1 MIDGE
6 ASQANNNQSLRQR
19 LWGSLLKSNAGS
31 SVLVLLGRLPM
42 VKFKSYFERHYP
54 YLERAIA
61 IIALV
66 NLVLV
71 VFDLTYHNL
80 RPVYRQYLSAVTQV
94 YDPVKGIKAHPLTE
108 RYSAQV
114 EQLKSELDQ
123 TGLRSPS
130 TQAALS
136 DLQNLSQQLAVERA
150 FTQPHGDLAL
160 VAIQQALRSRT
171 GQPSAQDAFA
181 QFWSADY
188 LAQANW
194 QTELEFWDRQI
205 QPFFQGNY
213 YRTVNRWGAPTDYFW
228 LIDLP
233 FVLIFAV
240 DILARIGATRR
251 RNPNLTWVE
260 AGLRRW
266 HDLFLLLPFWRGW
279 RALPVAL
286 RLYQAD
292 LLALGPV
299 QAEAQ
304 RDVIVTVGADIA
316 GIAGIEI
323 IEQLQDSI
331 RQGELL
337 NWVALI
343 DPMADSE
350 NSVDLVAE
358 EEITAI
364 ASRLYQVGVD
374 NILPQVQPDIE
385 DLVQHSIARTLEQMP
400 GYPQLNHLPGLEQVS
415 VQMAKYLSHSVA
427 QGLYRSVAG
436 SFSDTRGA
444 EITARLQHN
453 LREAI
458 ANELS
463 QYNTRQE
470 IESRLVS
477 ALDKFKV
484 KYVKA
489 LAAAGGETLANHTEL
504 LRKQL
509 S

>member
-1 MIDGE
+1 
-6 ASQANNNQSLRQR
+6 
-19 LWGSLLKSNAGS
+19 
-31 SVLVLLGRLPM
+31 M

-54 YLERAIA
+54 DLERIIA
-61 IIALV
+61 IIALI
-66 NLVLV
+66 NFALVF
-71 VFDLTYHNL
+71 FDLTYLSL
-80 RPVYRQYLSAVTQV
+80 RPVYRQHLSAITHV
-94 YDPVKGIKAHPLTE
+94 YDPVKGIQAHPLTE

-114 EQLKSELDQ
+114 EQLKRQLEQ
-123 TGLRSPS
+123 TGLRSLS
-130 TQAALS
+130 TQASLS
-136 DLQNLSQQLAVERA
+136 SLQNLSQQISTERPFA
-150 FTQPHGDLAL
+150 EPYGDLAL

-171 GQPSAQDAFA
+171 GQPSAQDAFTH
-181 QFWSADY
+181 FWSVAY
-188 LAQANW
+188 LEQASW

-205 QPFFQGNY
+205 RPFFQGNY
-213 YRTVNRWGAPTDYFW
+213 YRTVNRWGAPTDHFW

-240 DILARIGATRR
+240 DILARIRATRR
-251 RNPNLTWVE
+251 RNPELTWVE

-266 HDLFLLLPFWRGW
+266 YDLFLLLPFWRGW
-279 RALPVAL
+279 RVFPVAL
-286 RLYQAD
+286 RLYQVD
-292 LLALGPV
+292 LLALEPV

-343 DPMADSE
+343 DPLTDSGDA
-350 NSVDLVAE
+350 VDWVAE

-385 DLVQHSIARTLEQMP
+385 ALVQHSIARTLEQMP
-400 GYPQLNHLPGLEQVS
+400 GYPRLNYLPGLEQVS
-415 VQMAKYLSHSVA
+415 VQMVKHLSHSLA

-436 SFSDTRGA
+436 SLLDAQGA

-463 QYNTRQE
+463 QYNTRKE

-477 ALDKFKV
+477 ALDKFKI
-484 KYVKA
+484 KYVRA
-489 LAAAGGETLANHTEL
+489 LAEAGGETLASHTEL

>member
-1 MIDGE
+1 
-6 ASQANNNQSLRQR
+6 
-19 LWGSLLKSNAGS
+19 
-31 SVLVLLGRLPM
+31 M

-54 YLERAIA
+54 NLERVIA

-66 NLVLV
+66 NLALV
-71 VFDLTYHNL
+71 FFDLTYLNL
-80 RPVYRQYLSAVTQV
+80 RPVYRQYLSPVTQV

-108 RYSAQV
+108 RYLTQV
-114 EQLKSELDQ
+114 EQLKSQLDQ
-123 TGLRSPS
+123 TGLRSLP
-130 TQAALS
+130 TQNSLS
-136 DLQNLSQQLAVERA
+136 DLQNLSQQLSTERA
-150 FTQPHGDLAL
+150 FAEPHGDLAL

-171 GQPSAQDAFA
+171 AQLSAQDAFS

-188 LAQANW
+188 LEQANW

-233 FVLIFAV
+233 FVLIFGV
-240 DILARIGATRR
+240 DILARISATRR
-251 RNPNLTWVE
+251 RNPDLTWIE

-266 HDLFLLLPFWRGW
+266 YDLFLLLPFWRGW

-286 RLYQAD
+286 RLYQVD
-292 LLALGPV
+292 LLALEAV

-337 NWVALI
+337 NWIALI
-343 DPMADSE
+343 DPVADSE

-385 DLVQHSIARTLEQMP
+385 ELVQHSIARTLEQMP
-400 GYPQLNHLPGLEQVS
+400 GYPQLNYLPGLEQVS
-415 VQMAKYLSHSVA
+415 VQMIKHLSHSVA

-436 SFSDTRGA
+436 SLLDARGA

-453 LREAI
+453 LREAL
-458 ANELS
+458 ASELS
-463 QYNTRQE
+463 QYNTRKE

-477 ALDKFKV
+477 ALDKFKI

-489 LAAAGGETLANHTEL
+489 LAEAGGETLANHTEL